1 MRLVCQEG
9 LLPGAD
15 RREKCHN
22 GRAYGF
28 DGIEINGRG
37 LKANLKEYQELSH
50 EFGLPVTSICLG
62 WDGCLLDADPK
73 ERDKAVAGMIELL
86 HLGDQLG
93 GAHLIVPP
101 IFGPPRIADLRPLRS
116 AVELEYELLTA
127 LLKKIAGEVAGL
139 RSKLLLEPLNRY
151 EMHLMNR
158 VEDGA
163 RIARE
168 VGSPNV
174 SVMADF
180 FHMNIEE
187 ADLHATLRQNAGL
200 FEHVHLADSNRKLP
214 GQGHM
219 PFADYFR
226 TLREINYSGA
236 AALECGINGD
246 AREELPRCRERMARW
261 AQEAG
266 ESA

>member
-15 RREKCHN
+15 RREKFRN
-22 GRAYGF
+22 AREYGF
-28 DGIEINGRG
+28 EGIEIGGRG
-37 LKANLKEYQELSH
+37 LKASLNEYRELAQ
-50 EFGLPVTSICLG
+50 EFGLSVTTICLG

-73 ERDKAVAGMIELL
+73 ERDKAVAGIIELL
-86 HLGDQLG
+86 QLGDQLG

-101 IFGPPRIADLRPLRS
+101 IFGPPRIADLRPLKS

-127 LLKKIAGEVAGL
+127 LLKKIAGEVKGL

-158 VEDGA
+158 VEEGV
-163 RIARE
+163 RVARE

-180 FHMNIEE
+180 FHMDIEE
-187 ADLHATLRQNAGL
+187 ADLHETLRQNAGQ
-200 FEHVHLADSNRKLP
+200 FHHVHLADSNRKLP

-219 PFADYFR
+219 PYPDYFR
-226 TLREINYSGA
+226 TLREIGYTGA
-236 AALECGINGD
+236 AALECGIIGD
-246 AREELPRCRERMARW
+246 PRDELPKCRERLATW
-261 AQEAG
+261 IG
-266 ESA
+266 

>member
-1 MRLVCQEG
+1 MRLVSQEG

-15 RREKCHN
+15 RREKFHN
-22 GRAYGF
+22 ARDYGF
-28 DGIEINGRG
+28 DGIEIGGRG
-37 LKANLKEYQELSH
+37 LKGSLTEYKELAH

-86 HLGDQLG
+86 QLGDQLG

-101 IFGPPRIADLRPLRS
+101 IFGPPRIADLRPLKS
-116 AVELEYELLTA
+116 AVELETELLIA
-127 LLKKIAGEVAGL
+127 LLRKIAAEVAGVK
-139 RSKLLLEPLNRY
+139 SKLLLEPLNRY

-158 VEDGA
+158 VEEGVH
-163 RIARE
+163 IARE

-174 SVMADF
+174 SVMADL

-187 ADLHATLRQNAGL
+187 ADLQQTLRQNAGR
-200 FEHVHLADSNRKLP
+200 FHHVHLADSNRKLP

-219 PFADYFR
+219 PYPELFR
-226 TLREINYSGA
+226 TLREVQYDGA
-236 AALECGINGD
+236 AALECGILGD
-246 AREELPRCRERMARW
+246 PREELPRCRERL
-261 AQEAG
+261 AG
-266 ESA
+266 WWG

>member
-1 MRLVCQEG
+1 MLLVCQEG

-15 RREKCHN
+15 RREKFHN
-22 GRAYGF
+22 ARSYGF
-28 DGIEINGRG
+28 DGIEIGGRG
-37 LKANLKEYQELSH
+37 LKASLTEYQELSH

-73 ERDKAVAGMIELL
+73 ERDKAVTGMIELL
-86 HLGDQLG
+86 QLGDQLG

-101 IFGPPRIADLRPLRS
+101 IFGPPRIADLRPLKS
-116 AVELEYELLTA
+116 AIELEYELLTV
-127 LLKKIAGEVAGL
+127 LLKKIAAEVSGL
-139 RSKLLLEPLNRY
+139 KSKLLLEPLNRY

-158 VEDGA
+158 VEEGA

-168 VGSPNV
+168 VGSPNI

-187 ADLHATLRQNAGL
+187 ADLHETLRRNAGQID
-200 FEHVHLADSNRKLP
+200 HIHLADYNRKLP

-219 PFADYFR
+219 PCPDYFK
-226 TLREINYSGA
+226 TLREISFAGA

-246 AREELPRCRERMARW
+246 PREELPRCRERMAGW
-261 AQEAG
+261 AGHAQE
-266 ESA
+266 E

>member
-9 LLPGAD
+9 LLAGGD
-15 RREKCHN
+15 RREKFHN
-22 GRAYGF
+22 GREYGF
-28 DGIEINGRG
+28 DGIEIGGRG
-37 LKANLKEYQELSH
+37 LKASLNEYKELSH

-73 ERDKAVAGMIELL
+73 ERDKAVTGMIELL
-86 HLGDQLG
+86 QSGDQLG

-101 IFGPPRIADLRPLRS
+101 IFGPPRIADLRPLKS
-116 AVELEYELLTA
+116 MLV
-127 LLKKIAGEVAGL
+127 
-139 RSKLLLEPLNRY
+139 LEPLNRY

-158 VEDGA
+158 VEEGT

-187 ADLHATLRQNAGL
+187 A
-200 FEHVHLADSNRKLP
+200 
-214 GQGHM
+214 
-219 PFADYFR
+219 
-226 TLREINYSGA
+226 
-236 AALECGINGD
+236 
-246 AREELPRCRERMARW
+246 
-261 AQEAG
+261 
-266 ESA
+266 